1 MSVTSKSDSF
11 PPGGNARAI
20 RRPNDRFTMLA
31 NDFVRD
37 PEIRP
42 GAFRVAVFVM
52 SHDTT
57 WQMSQGSIAKALRM
71 DAGTVRKAFGEL
83 EALGY
88 LRRVAQTSHT
98 GRQADLLVLSHERL
112 TDDEW
117 NAELDVFA
125 GESPSGKSPHGETP
139 AGKSP
144 SGENPVRKKTI
155 PPENNLEENTSAA
168 AASGA
173 LFEVPEQGR
182 EEAAKQDL
190 AKPPTINQRANV
202 LAGRHYERL
211 GKMGN
216 VPAFAKIIKQGLN
229 AGWPDAAI
237 DDALA
242 YLAENQWTLTAE
254 RLANTL
260 RGGPKPAKRP
270 APARPSTAARTVGNQ
285 LLEY

>member
-1 MSVTSKSDSF
+1 MSVTSKPDSF

-31 NDFVRD
+31 NAFVRD

-42 GAFRVAVFVM
+42 AAFRVAVFVM

-83 EALGY
+83 EVLGY
-88 LRRVAQTSHT
+88 LRRVAQTSHA

-117 NAELDVFA
+117 NTELSVFA
-125 GESPSGKSPHGETP
+125 GESPSGKSPS
-139 AGKSP
+139 GKSP
-144 SGENPVRKKTI
+144 AGESPSGKTPERKKTNST
-155 PPENNLEENTSAA
+155 EDHLEENTSAA
-168 AASGA
+168 PASEA
-173 LFEVPEQGR
+173 LFELPEQGR
-182 EEAAKQDL
+182 EEAPE
-190 AKPPTINQRANV
+190 AKPPTINQRANA

-216 VPAFAKIIKQGLN
+216 VPAFAKIAKQALVHD
-229 AGWPDAAI
+229 WPDAAV
-237 DDALA
+237 DAA
-242 YLAENQWTLTAE
+242 MAFIAENNWTLTAE

-260 RGGPKPAKRP
+260 RGGPKPASRP
-270 APARPSTAARTVGNQ
+270 APARPSNAARMVGNQ
-285 LLEY
+285 RLEF